1 MEKQNYSHVLE
12 EGSCDSVSVP
22 TEEVVEPFLDPI
34 NEPGLES
41 SFGKSWPP

>member
-1 MEKQNYSHVLE
+1 MEKQKYSHVLE